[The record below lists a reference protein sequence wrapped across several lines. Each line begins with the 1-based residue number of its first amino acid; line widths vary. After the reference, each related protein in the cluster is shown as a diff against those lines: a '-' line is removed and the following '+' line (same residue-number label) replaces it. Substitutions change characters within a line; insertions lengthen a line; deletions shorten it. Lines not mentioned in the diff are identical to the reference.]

1 MLSKINNHERD
12 KNITFQEE
20 GHIYEIKNGN
30 SVFNPMSVTTIIH
43 KFFPEFNADLI
54 IDKMF
59 KSNRLADKYKGK
71 TKEEIKKEWEENG
84 RIASEL
90 GTKMHAD
97 IERFLNKE
105 EVLNENTT
113 EFKFFMNFWNSF
125 IEQYPNCKPY
135 RTEWLVYD
143 EDRKIAGYIDCS
155 LEADNGD
162 IILIDWKRSKEIKCE
177 NRYEKGFF
185 PFETLDNCN
194 FNHYML
200 QLNIYRHILET
211 KYNKKIIYMMLVI
224 LHPNNQNYNCIPIP
238 KYNIKDI
245 WTQITEHKNK

>member
-1 MLSKINNHERD
+1 MLSKLNNHKRD
-12 KNITFQEE
+12 QNITFKEE
-20 GHIYEIKNGN
+20 GHIYQIKNEN
-30 SVFNPMSVTTIIH
+30 SFFNPISVTTIIH
-43 KFFPEFNADLI
+43 KFFPDFNADLI

-59 KSNRLADKYKGK
+59 KSNRLAEKYKGK

-97 IERFLNKE
+97 IERFLNQE
-105 EVLNENTT
+105 DVLDENTI
-113 EFKFFMNFWNSF
+113 EFKFFLNFWNSF
-125 IEQYPNCKPY
+125 ITQYPNYKPY

-143 EDRKIAGYIDCS
+143 EDRRIAGSIDCS
-155 LEADNGD
+155 LESENGD

-177 NRYEKGFF
+177 NKYEKGHF
-185 PFETLDNCN
+185 PFEMLDNCN
-194 FNHYML
+194 YNHYML

-224 LHPNNQNYNCIPIP
+224 LHPNNQNYKCIPIP
-238 KYNIKDI
+238 KYNINDI
-245 WTQITEHKNK
+245 WNQITEHKH